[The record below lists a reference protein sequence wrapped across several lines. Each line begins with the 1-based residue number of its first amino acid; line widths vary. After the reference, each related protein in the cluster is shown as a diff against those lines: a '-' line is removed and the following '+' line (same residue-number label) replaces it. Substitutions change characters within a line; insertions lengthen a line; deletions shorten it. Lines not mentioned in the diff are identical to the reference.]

1 MSLWRGTFPMFQS
14 VRVNVLYSLANHAV
28 TQVSF
33 LNGLF
38 LLVTFRKLKRDNLK
52 WMCLTHFYSKVHN
65 ILTVVAFP
73 PGGAE
78 LVDQFSYFL
87 MVATIYLAV
96 LWLHDLGARPRVQR
110 KAVSAPSNELL
121 CTQAGEARVL
131 ETHADLC
138 SLTPCSSPLHPC
150 LSPASQSLTKA
161 RAGWREESA
170 GSHVSAPHEEGRLTW
185 KLSMGRQHNPSW
197 ASTFRVELVLSNK
210 SNRISC
216 QKWTDPCPLKC
227 HLTGFQYEPLAR
239 DYWKNHS
246 FDHTDLCRQSNV
258 SAS

>member
-14 VRVNVLYSLANHAV
+14 VRVNALYSLANHAV

-87 MVATIYLAV
+87 MVATIYFAV
-96 LWLHDLGARPRVQR
+96 LWLHDLGAQPQVQR
-110 KAVSAPSNELL
+110 KAVSAPFSALL
-121 CTQAGEARVL
+121 CTGDREARVL
-131 ETHADLC
+131 ETRADLC
-138 SLTPCSSPLHPC
+138 FPTPRSSPLPPC

-185 KLSMGRQHNPSW
+185 KLSMGRQHNPSR
-197 ASTFRVELVLSNK
+197 ASTSECSLPWATNPTEFAAK
-210 SNRISC
+210 SER
-216 QKWTDPCPLKC
+216 TPDL
-227 HLTGFQYEPLAR
+227 
-239 DYWKNHS
+239 WK
-246 FDHTDLCRQSNV
+246 
-258 SAS
+258 AI